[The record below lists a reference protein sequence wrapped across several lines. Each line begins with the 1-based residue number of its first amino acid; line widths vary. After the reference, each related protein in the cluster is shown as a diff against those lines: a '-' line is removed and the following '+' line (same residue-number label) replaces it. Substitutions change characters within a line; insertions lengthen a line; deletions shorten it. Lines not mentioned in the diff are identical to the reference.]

1 MKKTGKAA
9 VRTLLQRL
17 HPARGVFDTG
27 GVWAQVPN
35 AADYDKKYTLAGL
48 TVLGADYTDAQA
60 VKLFSALQ
68 IGQELTIPGE
78 EITRA
83 ILQSL
88 AQNLFEDI
96 SIELGREVR
105 DSDVYLVIRVEE
117 IAPPDAV
124 HTLEG
129 VVTDP
134 SEEALRGQNRAC
146 SPDVW

>member
-1 MKKTGKAA
+1 MKKTGEAA
-9 VRTLLQRL
+9 IRALILGYTLLVVSAVQVAL
-17 HPARGVFDTG
+17 
-27 GVWAQVPN
+27 AQVPN

-83 ILQSL
+83 IRNLW

-96 SIELGREVR
+96 SVELAEVR
-105 DSDVYLVIRVEE
+105 DNQAYLVIRVDEL
-117 IAPPDAV
+117 PR
-124 HTLEG
+124 
-129 VVTDP
+129 
-134 SEEALRGQNRAC
+134 LRGTLLKGSIGPSRKPFGAKSTC
-146 SPDVW
+146 SLDEW

>member
-9 VRTLLQRL
+9 MRTLLLGCTLLVVCATQV
-17 HPARGVFDTG
+17 A
-27 GVWAQVPN
+27 WAQVPN

-78 EITRA
+78 EVTRP
-83 ILQSL
+83 IRNLW

-96 SIELGREVR
+96 SIELAEV
-105 DSDVYLVIRVEE
+105 
-117 IAPPDAV
+117 
-124 HTLEG
+124 
-129 VVTDP
+129 
-134 SEEALRGQNRAC
+134 
-146 SPDVW
+146 